1 MFELSRFIVYSLII
15 LILLFNLL
23 PYLMLVIQTADE
35 FLTFFEQAW
44 VSIKLH
50 SSFIHGLFFIHNEFR
65 RVPLLEAYLQVFE
78 NRTVHWLPWWL
89 MWFLRR
95 LKCQLGS
102 AADNSIKCYRC
113 VIILRLVYG
122 LELVQ
127 KQQTSVRGSFGT
139 LEVKLVYR
147 LRVVML
153 FFVADAEDGL
163 QHWGKL
169 LLCVLVWCF
178 LHLNSRGCHIE
189 QMEVLNAVGKLHR
202 IENSNVFD
210 SVLLG

>member
-1 MFELSRFIVYSLII
+1 MKYWCLAYRNRRAKILLQQLWMFELSRFIVYSLII
-15 LILLFNLL
+15 LILFFNLL

-50 SSFIHGLFFIHNEFR
+50 CSLIHGLFFIHNEFR
-65 RVPLLEAYLQVFE
+65 RVPLLEANLQVFE

-102 AADNSIKCYRC
+102 PADNSVKCYRC

-127 KQQTSVRGSFGT
+127 KQQTRVCSSFGT

-153 FFVADAEDGL
+153 FFVAHAEDGL
-163 QHWGKL
+163 
-169 LLCVLVWCF
+169 
-178 LHLNSRGCHIE
+178 
-189 QMEVLNAVGKLHR
+189 
-202 IENSNVFD
+202 
-210 SVLLG
+210 